1 MLAGRPYRPDDAELG
16 EDRAANRRWLVRVNS
31 SLAQCDDE
39 RSALLRER
47 FAALGDASVV
57 LPPFHCDS
65 GYNIR
70 IGERVFVN
78 FGCTLLDVAAITIG
92 DRTKVGP
99 AMQLYTAD
107 HPRDASSRPRRTRIR
122 EADRHWRGRL
132 DRRWRDRPSRREN
145 PRWRDHRRRERREAG
160 RPRRRNRCGQSGARA
175 RTLRRRRAT
184 PSACVRPMRSID
196 AAIPRR

>member
-1 MLAGRPYRPDDAELG
+1 MTAEKEKMLAGRPYRPDDAELG

-107 HPRDASSRPRRTRIR
+107 HPRDASSRRAGLEFGKPIVIGADVWIGGGAIVLPGVKIRDGAIIGAGSVVRRDVRVGATVAGNPAR
-122 EADRHWRGRL
+122 EL
-132 DRRWRDRPSRREN
+132 
-145 PRWRDHRRRERREAG
+145 ER
-160 RPRRRNRCGQSGARA
+160 
-175 RTLRRRRAT
+175 
-184 PSACVRPMRSID
+184 
-196 AAIPRR
+196 